1 MGVGGRDAAGSWG
14 RMVCRGFCGRV
25 GSVGGLGAGHA
36 GFGDG
41 FDFGDLGGGEGEVV
55 AGVDGVAGD
64 ADGGHDDDE
73 VAQGFAVGVA
83 EG

>member
-1 MGVGGRDAAGSWG
+1 M
-14 RMVCRGFCGRV
+14 
-25 GSVGGLGAGHA
+25 GAGHA

-41 FDFGDLGGGEGEVV
+41 FDFGDLGAGEGEVV

-83 EG
+83 EGCPYFGGAGDVGEDAELFDGLV